1 MLNLLQPVVSGLLL
15 EIDPAVV
22 TRFLRLESRKL
33 RGAPKAMTARTF
45 NNKRYF
51 GMVIADK
58 ALKPGKSLEE
68 CKHVQAM
75 HQHFVEG
82 RDWSQTEYLKLYE
95 KKYKKMERH
104 GGESGDF
111 KIFARKK
118 LKEYDSIYRDIER
131 NGYKQSASIE
141 ENIEVALDANGEFLL
156 IDGRHRLV
164 LAQLIGLKKIP
175 VVVNLIAESMAQI
188 FVDNAENLRNQLQS
202 PTVDQRVNALITVPG
217 GRNDKGV
224 LVNAFQRTH
233 FPG

>member
-111 KIFARKK
+111 KIFVRKK
-118 LKEYDSIYRDIER
+118 LKKYDSIYRDIER

-141 ENIEVALDANGEFLL
+141 ENIEVALDANGEFFL

>member
-118 LKEYDSIYRDIER
+118 LKKYDSIYRDIER

-141 ENIEVALDANGEFLL
+141 ENIEVALDANGEFFL

>member
-1 MLNLLQPVVSGLLL
+1 MINSSQPLDVGLLL

-22 TRFLRLESRKL
+22 THFLHLESRKL

-58 ALKPGKSLEE
+58 SLKPGRSLDK

-75 HQHFVEG
+75 HQRFVEG
-82 RDWSQTEYLKLYE
+82 LDWSQTEYSKLYE

-104 GGESGDF
+104 GGEAGDF

-118 LKEYDSIYRDIER
+118 LKKYDAIYKDIER
-131 NGYKQSASIE
+131 NGYRPSSSIE

-164 LAQLIGLKKIP
+164 LAQLLGLKKIP
-175 VVVNLIAESMAQI
+175 VVVNLIAETIAQV
-188 FVDNAENLRNQLQS
+188 FVDNAENLRSQLQS
-202 PTVDQRVNALITVPG
+202 QTVDQRVNALITVPG
-217 GRNDKGV
+217 GRSAKGV
-224 LVNAFQRTH
+224 LVNSFQRGYFT
-233 FPG
+233 G

>member
-1 MLNLLQPVVSGLLL
+1 MINSCQPLDVGLLL

-22 TRFLRLESRKL
+22 THFLHLESRKL

-58 ALKPGKSLEE
+58 SLKPGRSLDK

-75 HQHFVEG
+75 HQRFVEG
-82 RDWSQTEYLKLYE
+82 LDWSQTEYSKLYE

-104 GGESGDF
+104 GGEAGDF

-118 LKEYDSIYRDIER
+118 LKKYDAIYKDIER
-131 NGYKQSASIE
+131 NGYRPSSSIE

-164 LAQLIGLKKIP
+164 LAQLLGLKKIP
-175 VVVNLIAESMAQI
+175 VVVNLIAETIAQA
-188 FVDNAENLRNQLQS
+188 FVDNAENLRSQLQS
-202 PTVDQRVNALITVPG
+202 QTVDQRVNALITVPG
-217 GRNDKGV
+217 GRSAKGV
-224 LVNAFQRTH
+224 LVNSFQRGYFT
-233 FPG
+233 G

>member
-118 LKEYDSIYRDIER
+118 LKKYDSIYRDIER

-141 ENIEVALDANGEFLL
+141 ENIEVALDANGEFFL

-175 VVVNLIAESMAQI
+175 VVVNLIAESMAKI

>member
-1 MLNLLQPVVSGLLL
+1 MINSSQPLDVGLLL

-22 TRFLRLESRKL
+22 THFLHLESRKL

-58 ALKPGKSLEE
+58 SLKPGRSLDK

-75 HQHFVEG
+75 HQRFVEG
-82 RDWSQTEYLKLYE
+82 LDWSQTEYSKLYE

-104 GGESGDF
+104 GGEAGDF

-118 LKEYDSIYRDIER
+118 LKKYDAIYKDIER
-131 NGYKQSASIE
+131 NGYRPSSSIE

-164 LAQLIGLKKIP
+164 LAQLLGLKKIP
-175 VVVNLIAESMAQI
+175 VVVNLIAETIAQV
-188 FVDNAENLRNQLQS
+188 FVDNAENLRSQLQS
-202 PTVDQRVNALITVPG
+202 QTVDQRVNALITVPG
-217 GRNDKGV
+217 GRSAKGV
-224 LVNAFQRTH
+224 LVNSFQRGY

>member
-118 LKEYDSIYRDIER
+118 LKKYDSIYRDIER

-141 ENIEVALDANGEFLL
+141 ENIEVALDANGEFFL

-202 PTVDQRVNALITVPG
+202 PSVDQRVNALITVPG

>member
-1 MLNLLQPVVSGLLL
+1 VINSSQPVDVGLLL

-22 TRFLRLESRKL
+22 THFLHLESRKL

-58 ALKPGKSLEE
+58 SLKPGKSLDK

-75 HQHFVEG
+75 HQRFVEG
-82 RDWSQTEYLKLYE
+82 LDWSQTEYSKLYE

-104 GGESGDF
+104 GGEAGDF

-118 LKEYDSIYRDIER
+118 LKKYDAIYKDIER
-131 NGYKQSASIE
+131 NGYRPSSSIE

-164 LAQLIGLKKIP
+164 LAQLLGLKKIP
-175 VVVNLIAESMAQI
+175 VVVNLIAETIAQA
-188 FVDNAENLRNQLQS
+188 FVDNAENLRSQLQS
-202 PTVDQRVNALITVPG
+202 QTVDQRVNALITVPG
-217 GRNDKGV
+217 GRSAKGV
-224 LVNAFQRTH
+224 LVNSFQRGYFT
-233 FPG
+233 G

>member
-1 MLNLLQPVVSGLLL
+1 MVSGLLL

-118 LKEYDSIYRDIER
+118 LKKYDSIYRDIER

-188 FVDNAENLRNQLQS
+188 FVDNAENLRSQLQS

>member
-1 MLNLLQPVVSGLLL
+1 MINSSQPVDVGLLL

-22 TRFLRLESRKL
+22 THFLHLESRKL

-51 GMVIADK
+51 GIVIADK
-58 ALKPGKSLEE
+58 SLKPGKSLDK

-75 HQHFVEG
+75 HQRFVEG
-82 RDWSQTEYLKLYE
+82 LDWSQTEYSKLYE

-104 GGESGDF
+104 GGEAGDF

-118 LKEYDSIYRDIER
+118 LKKYDAIYKDIER
-131 NGYKQSASIE
+131 NGYRPSSSIE

-164 LAQLIGLKKIP
+164 LAQLLGLKKIP
-175 VVVNLIAESMAQI
+175 VVVNLIAETIAQA
-188 FVDNAENLRNQLQS
+188 FVDNAENLRSQLQS
-202 PTVDQRVNALITVPG
+202 QTVDQRVNALITVPG
-217 GRNDKGV
+217 GRSAKGV
-224 LVNAFQRTH
+224 LVNSFQRGYFT
-233 FPG
+233 G

>member
-1 MLNLLQPVVSGLLL
+1 MINSSQPVDVGLLL

-22 TRFLRLESRKL
+22 THFLHLESRKL

-58 ALKPGKSLEE
+58 SLKPGRSLDK

-75 HQHFVEG
+75 HQRFVEG
-82 RDWSQTEYLKLYE
+82 LDWSQTEYSKLYE

-104 GGESGDF
+104 GGEAGDF

-118 LKEYDSIYRDIER
+118 LKKYDAIYKDIER
-131 NGYKQSASIE
+131 NGYRPSSSIE

-164 LAQLIGLKKIP
+164 LAQLLGLKKIP
-175 VVVNLIAESMAQI
+175 VVVNLIAETIAQA
-188 FVDNAENLRNQLQS
+188 FVDNAENLRSQLQS
-202 PTVDQRVNALITVPG
+202 QTVDQRVNALITVPG
-217 GRNDKGV
+217 GRSAKGV
-224 LVNAFQRTH
+224 LVNSFQRGYFT
-233 FPG
+233 G

>member
-95 KKYKKMERH
+95 KK
-104 GGESGDF
+104 
-111 KIFARKK
+111 I
-118 LKEYDSIYRDIER
+118 
-131 NGYKQSASIE
+131 
-141 ENIEVALDANGEFLL
+141 
-156 IDGRHRLV
+156 
-164 LAQLIGLKKIP
+164 
-175 VVVNLIAESMAQI
+175 
-188 FVDNAENLRNQLQS
+188 
-202 PTVDQRVNALITVPG
+202 
-217 GRNDKGV
+217 
-224 LVNAFQRTH
+224 
-233 FPG
+233 

>member
-1 MLNLLQPVVSGLLL
+1 MINSSQPMDVGLLL

-22 TRFLRLESRKL
+22 THFLHLESRKL

-58 ALKPGKSLEE
+58 SLKPGRSLDK

-75 HQHFVEG
+75 HQRFVEG
-82 RDWSQTEYLKLYE
+82 LDWSQTEYSKLYE

-104 GGESGDF
+104 GGEAGDF

-118 LKEYDSIYRDIER
+118 LKKYDAIYKDIER
-131 NGYKQSASIE
+131 NGYRPSSSIE

-164 LAQLIGLKKIP
+164 LAQLLGLKKIP
-175 VVVNLIAESMAQI
+175 VVVNLIAETIAQV
-188 FVDNAENLRNQLQS
+188 FVDNAENLRSQLQS
-202 PTVDQRVNALITVPG
+202 QTVDQRVNALITVPG
-217 GRNDKGV
+217 GRSAKGV
-224 LVNAFQRTH
+224 LVNSFQRGYFT
-233 FPG
+233 G

>member
-118 LKEYDSIYRDIER
+118 LKKYDSIYRDIER

-141 ENIEVALDANGEFLL
+141 ENIEVALDANGEFFL

-202 PTVDQRVNALITVPG
+202 PSVDQRVNALITVPG

-224 LVNAFQRTH
+224 LVNSFQRSH

>member
-1 MLNLLQPVVSGLLL
+1 MDVGLLL

-22 TRFLRLESRKL
+22 THFLHLESRKL

-58 ALKPGKSLEE
+58 SLKPGRSLDK

-75 HQHFVEG
+75 HQRFVEG
-82 RDWSQTEYLKLYE
+82 LDWSQTEYSKLYE

-104 GGESGDF
+104 GGEAGDF

-118 LKEYDSIYRDIER
+118 LKKYDAIYKDIER
-131 NGYKQSASIE
+131 NGYRPSSSIE

-164 LAQLIGLKKIP
+164 LAQLLGLKKIP
-175 VVVNLIAESMAQI
+175 VVVNLIAETIAQV
-188 FVDNAENLRNQLQS
+188 FVDNAEDLRSQLQS
-202 PTVDQRVNALITVPG
+202 QTVDQRVNALITVPG
-217 GRNDKGV
+217 GRSAKGV
-224 LVNAFQRTH
+224 LVNSFQRGYFT
-233 FPG
+233 G

>member
-1 MLNLLQPVVSGLLL
+1 MINSYQTMDVGLLL

-22 TRFLRLESRKL
+22 THFLHLESRKL

-58 ALKPGKSLEE
+58 SLKPGRSLDK

-75 HQHFVEG
+75 HQRFVEG
-82 RDWSQTEYLKLYE
+82 LDWSQTEYSKLYE

-104 GGESGDF
+104 GGEAGDF

-118 LKEYDSIYRDIER
+118 LKKYDAIYKDIER
-131 NGYKQSASIE
+131 NGYRPSSSIE

-164 LAQLIGLKKIP
+164 LAQLLGLKKIP
-175 VVVNLIAESMAQI
+175 VVVNLIAETIAQA
-188 FVDNAENLRNQLQS
+188 FVDNAENLRSQLQS
-202 PTVDQRVNALITVPG
+202 QTVDQRVNALITVPG
-217 GRNDKGV
+217 GRSAKGV
-224 LVNAFQRTH
+224 LVNSFQRGYFT
-233 FPG
+233 G

>member
-1 MLNLLQPVVSGLLL
+1 MLKFRKFLFCGLLL
-15 EIDPAVV
+15 EVDPAAIA
-22 TRFLRLESRKL
+22 RFLVFDSR
-33 RGAPKAMTARTF
+33 GFPGIPKTMTSRTF
-45 NNKRYF
+45 LNKRYF

-118 LKEYDSIYRDIER
+118 LKKYDSIYRDIER

-141 ENIEVALDANGEFLL
+141 ENIEVALDANGEFFL

>member
-1 MLNLLQPVVSGLLL
+1 MINSSQPLDVGLLL

-22 TRFLRLESRKL
+22 THFLHLESRKL

-58 ALKPGKSLEE
+58 SLKPGRSLDK

-75 HQHFVEG
+75 HQRFVEG
-82 RDWSQTEYLKLYE
+82 LDWSQTEYSKLYE

-104 GGESGDF
+104 GGEAGDF

-118 LKEYDSIYRDIER
+118 LKKYDAIYKDIEL
-131 NGYKQSASIE
+131 NGYRPSSSIE

-164 LAQLIGLKKIP
+164 LAQLLGLKKIP
-175 VVVNLIAESMAQI
+175 VVVNLIAETIAQV
-188 FVDNAENLRNQLQS
+188 FVDNAENLRSQLQS
-202 PTVDQRVNALITVPG
+202 QTVDQRVNALITVPG
-217 GRNDKGV
+217 GRSAKGV
-224 LVNAFQRTH
+224 LVNSFQRGYFT
-233 FPG
+233 G

>member
-1 MLNLLQPVVSGLLL
+1 VINSSQPVDVGLLL

-22 TRFLRLESRKL
+22 THFLHLESRKL

-58 ALKPGKSLEE
+58 SLKPGRSLDK

-75 HQHFVEG
+75 HQRFVEG
-82 RDWSQTEYLKLYE
+82 LDWSQTEYSKLYE

-104 GGESGDF
+104 GGEAGDF

-118 LKEYDSIYRDIER
+118 LKKYDAIYKDIER
-131 NGYKQSASIE
+131 NGYRPSSSIE

-164 LAQLIGLKKIP
+164 LAQLLGLKKIP
-175 VVVNLIAESMAQI
+175 VVVNLIAETIAQA
-188 FVDNAENLRNQLQS
+188 FVDNAENLRSQLQS
-202 PTVDQRVNALITVPG
+202 QTVDQRVNALITVPG
-217 GRNDKGV
+217 GRSAKGV
-224 LVNAFQRTH
+224 LVNSFQRGYFT
-233 FPG
+233 G

>member
-1 MLNLLQPVVSGLLL
+1 MDVGLLL

-22 TRFLRLESRKL
+22 THFLHLESRKL

-58 ALKPGKSLEE
+58 SLKPGRSLDK

-75 HQHFVEG
+75 HQRFVEG
-82 RDWSQTEYLKLYE
+82 LDWSQTEYSKLYE

-104 GGESGDF
+104 GGEAGDF

-118 LKEYDSIYRDIER
+118 LKKYDAIYKDIER
-131 NGYKQSASIE
+131 NGYRPSSSIE

-164 LAQLIGLKKIP
+164 LAQLLGLKKIP
-175 VVVNLIAESMAQI
+175 VVVNLIAETIAQV
-188 FVDNAENLRNQLQS
+188 FVDNAENLRSQLQS
-202 PTVDQRVNALITVPG
+202 QTVDQRVNALITVPG
-217 GRNDKGV
+217 GRSAKGV
-224 LVNAFQRTH
+224 LVNSFQRGYFT
-233 FPG
+233 G

>member
-1 MLNLLQPVVSGLLL
+1 MDVGLLL

-22 TRFLRLESRKL
+22 THFLHLESRKL

-58 ALKPGKSLEE
+58 SLKPGRSLDK

-75 HQHFVEG
+75 HQRFVE
-82 RDWSQTEYLKLYE
+82 RLDWSQTEYSKLYE

-104 GGESGDF
+104 GGEAGDF

-118 LKEYDSIYRDIER
+118 LKKYDAIYKDIER
-131 NGYKQSASIE
+131 NGYRPSSSIE

-164 LAQLIGLKKIP
+164 LAQLLGLKKIP
-175 VVVNLIAESMAQI
+175 VVVNLIAETIAQV
-188 FVDNAENLRNQLQS
+188 FVDNAENLRSQLQS
-202 PTVDQRVNALITVPG
+202 QTVDQRVNALITVPG
-217 GRNDKGV
+217 GRSAKGV
-224 LVNAFQRTH
+224 LVNSYQRGYFT
-233 FPG
+233 G